1 MRLTKNVLRC
11 DCEESCFEGLPC
23 RHELCVFVKDTLP
36 NKNLNIHE
44 RWKKTYFD
52 EEMLPKI
59 SSDAEEEEELE
70 EEKENVENSSRSDNT
85 EEENILD
92 DESFSE
98 GNEVQDV
105 LSAFST
111 DDDVNDNKVFFS
123 PYLY

>member
-1 MRLTKNVLRC
+1 MEKN
-11 DCEESCFEGLPC
+11 
-23 RHELCVFVKDTLP
+23 
-36 NKNLNIHE
+36 
-44 RWKKTYFD
+44 YFD

-59 SSDAEEEEELE
+59 SSDAEEEEEEEEQLE

-123 PYLY
+123 PIFIESLRLKILRRKKPEEDQRINERKAV